1 MYISERYPYLEV
13 LVSVRGLRKKEWAY
27 LDTGY
32 DGYLV
37 VPESAALE
45 FGPQDCLSRWE
56 LGDGSLAIAREFL
69 GEIELVGF
77 GYRMP
82 ARITCLGEEWILGR
96 SVLDRLRVVFDR
108 GEKIQVEI

>member
-1 MYISERYPYLEV
+1 

-37 VPESAALE
+37 IPASAISE
-45 FGPQDCLSRWE
+45 FGPHDYLSRWE
-56 LGDGSLAIAREFL
+56 LGDGNLVIAQEYL
-69 GEIELVGF
+69 GEIELVGLEH
-77 GYRMP
+77 RMP

-96 SVLDRLRVVFDR
+96 SVLDRLMVVFDR